1 MLAVMLRS
9 IGHLCLLAALAAMY
23 CGTAFAAAEPT
34 DSAQAKAKLAA
45 VRARISQLTTHLGAE
60 LAQRDAL
67 NARLRDAD
75 LDILSK
81 RKRLDGLHAAQL
93 AGTRRRA
100 ELSNDE
106 RRNSSAL
113 ETERGILAA
122 QMRAAYMIG
131 RQEQMKL
138 LLNQGNP
145 AIVGRMLTYYGYFA
159 RERSADIG
167 AIRERVLRLQALV
180 AQIEQ
185 QTAALQGLEED
196 ARREMLGL
204 EQARAQRSD
213 ALAALAHQVTN
224 GNQQLGRL
232 KREEQAVESLVADL
246 ARVLQDFPVDT
257 QQSFDGLRGK
267 LPWPVLGRLTAH
279 YQEPRAGVMI
289 EATRGAKVRAPYFG
303 RVVYADWLQGLGL
316 LLIIGHS
323 GGYLTLY
330 GHVEVLYKSVGD
342 WVAPGDVIAAMS
354 DANGAPPQLYF
365 EIRDGR
371 KTVDPRV
378 WLKPS
383 P

>member
-167 AIRERVLRLQALV
+167 AIRERVGGRGNRRGGAGPRRGC
-180 AQIEQ
+180 
-185 QTAALQGLEED
+185 AA
-196 ARREMLGL
+196 
-204 EQARAQRSD
+204 
-213 ALAALAHQVTN
+213 
-224 GNQQLGRL
+224 
-232 KREEQAVESLVADL
+232 
-246 ARVLQDFPVDT
+246 
-257 QQSFDGLRGK
+257 
-267 LPWPVLGRLTAH
+267 
-279 YQEPRAGVMI
+279 
-289 EATRGAKVRAPYFG
+289 
-303 RVVYADWLQGLGL
+303 
-316 LLIIGHS
+316 
-323 GGYLTLY
+323 
-330 GHVEVLYKSVGD
+330 
-342 WVAPGDVIAAMS
+342 
-354 DANGAPPQLYF
+354 
-365 EIRDGR
+365 
-371 KTVDPRV
+371 
-378 WLKPS
+378 
-383 P
+383 